1 MSFDRLPEDSPAAPP
16 VPVPDGWTAE
26 REGGTLTLSS
36 PDTCFWTF
44 TAIPGGP
51 DPAEAV
57 DSAVAGLREEYEDLE
72 SEPVPGAALA
82 EGESALDAVFFCLD
96 STVAARVR
104 AFRAGGATYL
114 VFYQG
119 LDREVDERRPEL
131 EALGRRAVRA
141 VGAAGGVEPAGM
153 PAFAPIDGPPPDFP
167 PDRPR

>member
-1 MSFDRLPEDSPAAPP
+1 MSFDPPPNESPSAPP

-72 SEPVPGAALA
+72 SEPVPGTALA
-82 EGESALDAVFFCLD
+82 EGESALDAAFFCLD
-96 STVAARVR
+96 STVVARVR
-104 AFRAGGATYL
+104 AFRAGGVTYL

-119 LDREVDERRPEL
+119 LDREVEERRREL

-141 VGAAGGVEPAGM
+141 VGATGLPEPAGAS
-153 PAFAPIDGPPPDFP
+153 AFAAIDGPPPGFP
-167 PDRPR
+167 PVRPR